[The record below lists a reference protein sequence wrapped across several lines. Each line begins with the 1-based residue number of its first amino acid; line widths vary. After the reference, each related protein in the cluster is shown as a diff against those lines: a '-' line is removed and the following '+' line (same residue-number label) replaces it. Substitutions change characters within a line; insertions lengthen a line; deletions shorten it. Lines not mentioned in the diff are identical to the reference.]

1 MNIYIR
7 LLAITLSLIGLT
19 QIIHAQGGKVK
30 HATPQKKALGLEL
43 GARLPEI
50 VVTNQLG
57 KEVPLAAAKDDP
69 WVYVFFYPMALT
81 SG

>member
-7 LLAITLSLIGLT
+7 LLTITLSLICVT
-19 QIIHAQGGKVK
+19 QIIHAQDGEV
-30 HATPQKKALGLEL
+30 TQITSQKKALGLEL
-43 GARLPEI
+43 GARLPEL
-50 VVTNQLG
+50 VVTDQLG
-57 KEVPLAAAKDDP
+57 KEVPLAAAKGDR